1 MSLTDG
7 DIERIAQ
14 LLFEKLLEKQSEQP
28 DNAAQ
33 QYVVYD
39 EFGNSSSVSE
49 SEFFHYELERL
60 YELENKYVGDEQYEK
75 ADIIKN
81 KIRQIKL
88 KFYLTEIAQ
97 TIILIKKRIF

>member
-1 MSLTDG
+1 MALTDG
-7 DIERIAQ
+7 EIERIAQ
-14 LLFEKLLEKQSEQP
+14 LIFEKLIDKQSQE
-28 DNAAQ
+28 NNETKH
-33 QYVVYD
+33 QYVIYD

-60 YELENKYVGDEQYEK
+60 YELENRYVGEEQYEK

-88 KFYLTEIAQ
+88 KLRG
-97 TIILIKKRIF
+97 L

>member
-1 MSLTDG
+1 MALTDG
-7 DIERIAQ
+7 EIERIAQ
-14 LLFEKLLEKQSEQP
+14 LIFEKLVDKQSQES
-28 DNAAQ
+28 DETAH
-33 QYVVYD
+33 QYVIYD

-60 YELENKYVGDEQYEK
+60 YELENRYVGEEQYEK

-88 KFYLTEIAQ
+88 KLKG
-97 TIILIKKRIF
+97 L

>member
-1 MSLTDG
+1 MALTDG
-7 DIERIAQ
+7 EIERIAQ
-14 LLFEKLLEKQSEQP
+14 LIFEKLVDKQSQEG
-28 DNAAQ
+28 NESTH
-33 QYVVYD
+33 QYVIYD

-60 YELENKYVGDEQYEK
+60 YELENRYVGEEQYEK

-88 KFYLTEIAQ
+88 KLRG
-97 TIILIKKRIF
+97 L

>member
-7 DIERIAQ
+7 EIERIAQ
-14 LLFEKLLEKQSEQP
+14 LLFEKLVENQSKEQ
-28 DNAAQ
+28 DNAVQ
-33 QYVVYD
+33 QYVIYD

-88 KFYLTEIAQ
+88 KLKG
-97 TIILIKKRIF
+97 L